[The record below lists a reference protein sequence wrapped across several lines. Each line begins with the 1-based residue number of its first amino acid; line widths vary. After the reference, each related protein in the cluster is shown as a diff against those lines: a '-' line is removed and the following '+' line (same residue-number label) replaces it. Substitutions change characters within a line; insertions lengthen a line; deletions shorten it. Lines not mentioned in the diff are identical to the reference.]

1 MFIPLSAKH
10 DSHSKTE
17 GMDRSVV
24 HEENLERWVG
34 IVPNYLFF
42 LFKKK
47 NILSLSNEQLQTI
60 PQETDKWVLTVP
72 VCVFIKMYRVY
83 FAIKKKCFLDKQC
96 NACFW
101 EANIPSPKS
110 PEKVPLSSFE
120 EMKTNPEW
128 VMPLCC
134 GFTLFINNS
143 LAKCVFFMFDVAG
156 KTLLLKRKQKTFPLI
171 SLIMKGN
178 VSIVKKRTS
187 FYRNWTP

>member
-42 LFKKK
+42 HVKKK

-60 PQETDKWVLTVP
+60 PQESDKWVLTVP

-83 FAIKKKCFLDKQC
+83 FAIKK
-96 NACFW
+96 
-101 EANIPSPKS
+101 
-110 PEKVPLSSFE
+110 
-120 EMKTNPEW
+120 M
-128 VMPLCC
+128 
-134 GFTLFINNS
+134 
-143 LAKCVFFMFDVAG
+143 FFG
-156 KTLLLKRKQKTFPLI
+156 
-171 SLIMKGN
+171 
-178 VSIVKKRTS
+178 
-187 FYRNWTP
+187 

>member
-10 DSHSKTE
+10 DSHSTTE

-42 LFKKK
+42 HFKKK

-83 FAIKKKCFLDKQC
+83 FAIKK
-96 NACFW
+96 
-101 EANIPSPKS
+101 
-110 PEKVPLSSFE
+110 
-120 EMKTNPEW
+120 
-128 VMPLCC
+128 
-134 GFTLFINNS
+134 
-143 LAKCVFFMFDVAG
+143 
-156 KTLLLKRKQKTFPLI
+156 
-171 SLIMKGN
+171 
-178 VSIVKKRTS
+178 
-187 FYRNWTP
+187 